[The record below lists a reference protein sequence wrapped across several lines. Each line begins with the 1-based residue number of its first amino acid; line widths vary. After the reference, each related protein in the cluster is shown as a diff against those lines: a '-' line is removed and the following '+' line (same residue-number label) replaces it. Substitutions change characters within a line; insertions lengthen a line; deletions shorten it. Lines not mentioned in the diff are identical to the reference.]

1 MAAFITFTMKNDTIM
16 HKQSVREIHFAA
28 SALCT
33 LHFPSMAIVAHFTLH
48 LHQTKRFKWDFAQIH
63 FGVKH
68 KEKNGDKTKYVG
80 SFYFNQTVT
89 FPEHYMTTLFFAI
102 TLFTSTECC
111 YHFLRCFGIFRVLMI
126 SVCGKLYR
134 SLLIE
139 FFFVSH
145 RKKKHLFFC
154 FSPAVE
160 TIFTQPYTNIWRLDT
175 FFYCFAFTPSFLW
188 YGFSKLTVILTF
200 CMRLYESA
208 CGQLTR
214 VR

>member
-48 LHQTKRFKWDFAQIH
+48 LHQTKRFKWDFAQRH
-63 FGVKH
+63 FGVKP

-139 FFFVSH
+139 FFFVFH
-145 RKKKHLFFC
+145 RKKTFIFLFFSRCWNNIHTTVYKHLATRHFFLLFC
-154 FSPAVE
+154 FYRV
-160 TIFTQPYTNIWRLDT
+160 
-175 FFYCFAFTPSFLW
+175 W
-188 YGFSKLTVILTF
+188 YGFSKLTVVLIF

>member
-1 MAAFITFTMKNDTIM
+1 M

-48 LHQTKRFKWDFAQIH
+48 LHQTKRLKWDFAQRH

-145 RKKKHLFFC
+145 RKKNIYFFVFLPLLKQYSHNRIQTSGDSTLF
-154 FSPAVE
+154 STVLLLH
-160 TIFTQPYTNIWRLDT
+160 RLSSGMDL
-175 FFYCFAFTPSFLW
+175 AS
-188 YGFSKLTVILTF
+188 
-200 CMRLYESA
+200 
-208 CGQLTR
+208 
-214 VR
+214 

>member
-1 MAAFITFTMKNDTIM
+1 M

-48 LHQTKRFKWDFAQIH
+48 LHLTERFKWDFAQRH
-63 FGVKH
+63 FGVKN

-80 SFYFNQTVT
+80 SFYFNKTVT
-89 FPEHYMTTLFFAI
+89 FPEHYMTTLFFLHI
-102 TLFTSTECC
+102 TLFTSIECC

-139 FFFVSH
+139 FFFVFH
-145 RKKKHLFFC
+145 RKKHLFFC

-160 TIFTQPYTNIWRLDT
+160 TIFTIHTTVYKHLATRH
-175 FFYCFAFTPSFLW
+175 FFLLFCFYSVSPLVW
-188 YGFSKLTVILTF
+188 I
-200 CMRLYESA
+200 
-208 CGQLTR
+208 
-214 VR
+214 